1 MIMNFSQNLIRFFF
15 LLIISTLIT
24 KPSFQQNSRHG
35 TALTNYLNI
44 AKAITDTA
52 LADAQ
57 AYTILKELC
66 YDIGPRLCG
75 SPQAAAAVEWS
86 RQTMMKLGLENVHL
100 QPVMVPHWE
109 RGKIAEAAIINSS
122 IVGTVPMAISAL
134 GGSVATPEAGIVTE
148 VIEVQSLQEA
158 ARLGKKAQGKIVFYN
173 RPMNP
178 KTMNTFA
185 AYGNAVDQRTL
196 GAIEAAKI
204 GAVAVLVR
212 SVTTRLDKVPHTGLM
227 QYGDT
232 VPKIPAAAISTVD
245 AELLS
250 QLIQQ
255 EKNVRV
261 RLRLDCQRYPDL
273 ESANVIGEIVGTE
286 KPDEVVLVGGHL
298 DSWDVGHGA
307 HDDGA
312 GCVQAIEALRLI
324 KILGLK
330 PKRTIRAV
338 MFMCE
343 EFGIYGGPAYA
354 DSVRKNGPKHIAA
367 IESDRGGF
375 APRGFGVS
383 ADAKLVEKIKQWEYL
398 FAEMEAAHIF
408 QGGGGPDIS
417 PLNELGTVTIGL
429 MVDYHRYFDY
439 HHSANDV
446 FEAVNERELELGAAT
461 MAILAYVLAMEG
473 I

>member
-1 MIMNFSQNLIRFFF
+1 MI
-15 LLIISTLIT
+15 
-24 KPSFQQNSRHG
+24 
-35 TALTNYLNI
+35 
-44 AKAITDTA
+44 
-52 LADAQ
+52 
-57 AYTILKELC
+57 
-66 YDIGPRLCG
+66 
-75 SPQAAAAVEWS
+75 
-86 RQTMMKLGLENVHL
+86 KLGLEKVKL
-100 QPVMVPHWE
+100 QPVIVPHWE

-122 IVGTVPMAISAL
+122 LVGTVPMAISAL
-134 GGSVATPEAGIVTE
+134 GGSVATPEMGIVTE

-158 ARLGKKAQGKIVFYN
+158 THLGEKAQGKIVFYN
-173 RPMNP
+173 RPMDP

-196 GAIEAAKI
+196 GAIAAAKV

-227 QYGDT
+227 QYQPN
-232 VPKIPAAAISTVD
+232 VPPIPAAAISTVD

-250 QLIQQ
+250 QLIQREEQ
-255 EKNVRV
+255 VRV
-261 RLRLDCQRYPDL
+261 RLRLDCQRYPDI
-273 ESANVIGEIVGTE
+273 ESFNVIGEITGTE
-286 KPDEVVLVGGHL
+286 KPDEVILIGGHL

-330 PKRTIRAV
+330 PKRTIRTV

-354 DSVRKNGPKHIAA
+354 DSVRNNGPKHIAA
-367 IESDRGGF
+367 IEADRGGF
-375 APRGFGVS
+375 TPRGFGVS
-383 ADAKLVEKIKQWEYL
+383 ADFQIVEKIKQWEYL
-398 FAEMEAAHIF
+398 FKELEAANIF

-446 FEAVNERELELGAAT
+446 FEAVNERELELGAAA